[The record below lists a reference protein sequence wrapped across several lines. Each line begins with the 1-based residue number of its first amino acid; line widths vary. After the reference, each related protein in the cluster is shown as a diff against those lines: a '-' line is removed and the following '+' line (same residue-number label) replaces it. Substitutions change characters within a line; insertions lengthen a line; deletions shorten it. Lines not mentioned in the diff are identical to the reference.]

1 MKRNY
6 VDVYGFGS
14 YFNGDNQF
22 SDIDVAIIHNDR
34 TIESCAMA
42 ISCKRTI
49 QNFIGKFHITMLSKE
64 AENSFNFLTRA
75 NARHIDRIADSIDP
89 ASIEKIIAKIA
100 AIHPGTQ
107 FTCSPNGAQ
116 PPIDTPISTPMQSTA

>member
-22 SDIDVAIIHNDR
+22 SDIDIAIIHNNR

-49 QNFIGKFHITMLSKE
+49 QHFNSKFHITMLSKE
-64 AENSFNFLTRA
+64 AEKSFNFLAKA
-75 NARHIDRIADSIDP
+75 NARHIEHIAESIGLT
-89 ASIEKIIAKIA
+89 SIEKIIRTIA
-100 AIHPGTQ
+100 AIHPCAQ
-107 FTCSPNGAQ
+107 LKYPHNGA
-116 PPIDTPISTPMQSTA
+116 

>member
-14 YFNGDNQF
+14 YFSGDNQF
-22 SDIDVAIIHNDR
+22 SDIDIAIIHNHR

-49 QNFIGKFHITMLSKE
+49 LNFNSKFHITMLSTE
-64 AENSFNFLTRA
+64 AEKSFNFLAKA
-75 NARHIDRIADSIDP
+75 NARHIERIAESIDL
-89 ASIEKIIAKIA
+89 ASIEKIIVKIA

-107 FTCSPNGAQ
+107 FKYSLNGA
-116 PPIDTPISTPMQSTA
+116 

>member
-22 SDIDVAIIHNDR
+22 SDIDIAIIHNNR
-34 TIESCAMA
+34 AIESCALA
-42 ISCKRTI
+42 IFCKRTI
-49 QNFIGKFHITMLSKE
+49 QHFSSKFHITMLSKE
-64 AENSFNFLTRA
+64 AENSFNFLTKA
-75 NARHIDRIADSIDP
+75 NARHIDRISDSIDP

-107 FTCSPNGAQ
+107 FTYSPNGTQ
-116 PPIDTPISTPMQSTA
+116 PPIDTPIATPKQSTA

>member
-1 MKRNY
+1 MKINY

-14 YFNGDNQF
+14 YFNGGNIF
-22 SDIDVAIIHNDR
+22 SDIDIAIIHNNR

-49 QNFIGKFHITMLSKE
+49 QHFNSKFHITMLSKE
-64 AENSFNFLTRA
+64 AEKSFNFLINA
-75 NARHIDRIADSIDP
+75 NAHHIDRIAKSIDL
-89 ASIEKIIAKIA
+89 ASIEKVITKIA

-107 FTCSPNGAQ
+107 FKYSPNGRIRPVIPITRT
-116 PPIDTPISTPMQSTA
+116 PPSP

>member
-14 YFNGDNQF
+14 YFNGDSQF
-22 SDIDVAIIHNDR
+22 SDIDIAIIHNDR

-42 ISCKRTI
+42 ISCKRTV
-49 QNFIGKFHITMLSKE
+49 QRFSGKFHITMLSKE
-64 AENSFNFLTRA
+64 AENSFNFLTKA
-75 NARHIDRIADSIDP
+75 NARHIDRIADSIDL

-107 FTCSPNGAQ
+107 FTYSPNGAQ
-116 PPIDTPISTPMQSTA
+116 PSIDTSIATAKQSTA

>member
-22 SDIDVAIIHNDR
+22 CDIDLVVIHNNR

-42 ISCKRTI
+42 IFCKRTM
-49 QNFIGKFHITMLSKE
+49 QNFNSKFHITMLSIE
-64 AENSFNFLTRA
+64 AEKSFDFLAKA
-75 NARHIDRIADSIDP
+75 NARHIDRILESIDLV
-89 ASIEKIIAKIA
+89 SIEKVIVKIA
-100 AIHPGTQ
+100 AIHPDAQ
-107 FTCSPNGAQ
+107 FNYSLNGA
-116 PPIDTPISTPMQSTA
+116 